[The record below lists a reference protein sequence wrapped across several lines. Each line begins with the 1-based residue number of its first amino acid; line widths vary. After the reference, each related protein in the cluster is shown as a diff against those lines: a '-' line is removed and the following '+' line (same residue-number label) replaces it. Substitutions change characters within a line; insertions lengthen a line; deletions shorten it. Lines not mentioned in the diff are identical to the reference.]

1 MENKK
6 GRGMVLKASIS
17 NLDADEGS
25 GRGLET
31 SLLRKDPGVG
41 TNSSPDS
48 GLETTSFAFQHPHCL
63 CLSQLLE
70 LPALFGSPLLWQIS
84 LPDPRDPFSIPGL
97 FIMS

>member
-17 NLDADEGS
+17 NRDADGES

-31 SLLRKDPGVG
+31 GLLRKDSGVG

-48 GLETTSFAFQHPHCL
+48 GLETTFFAFQHPHRL

-70 LPALFGSPLLWQIS
+70 LYSLFGSSLLWQRS
-84 LPDPRDPFSIPGL
+84 LPDLRDPFSIPGL
-97 FIMS
+97 CIMT